1 MRLLADEN
9 LSGRMVGVLR
19 DRGHDVTWVRLD
31 APGSVDERVLAR
43 AASEERVL
51 VTADKDF
58 GELAF
63 RERLPAGS
71 GVILLRLR
79 GSAEA
84 RTAAL
89 VAAVE
94 AREDWTGQFAVV
106 TNNRIRVTP
115 LPPIE

>member
-1 MRLLADEN
+1 MRFLADEN
-9 LSGRMVGVLR
+9 IPERMVEALR
-19 DRGHDVTWVRLD
+19 RLDHDVTWVHLE
-31 APGSVDERVLAR
+31 APGSVDERVLER
-43 AASEERVL
+43 AASEGRVL

-63 RERLPAGS
+63 RQRLPATS
-71 GVILLRLR
+71 GVILLRVR

-106 TNNRIRVTP
+106 ANDRVRVTP
-115 LPPIE
+115 LPPVE